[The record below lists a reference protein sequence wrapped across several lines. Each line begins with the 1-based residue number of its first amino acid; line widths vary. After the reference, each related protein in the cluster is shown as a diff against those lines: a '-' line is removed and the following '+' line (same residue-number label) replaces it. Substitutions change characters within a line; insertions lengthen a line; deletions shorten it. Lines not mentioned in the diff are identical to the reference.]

1 MKVCIWTM
9 NDPEPNPD
17 PLFPEVDPRIHTKW
31 SGSETL
37 DVVYLIL
44 DSSCMVRSMSWH
56 RWMNSEFLSLALIKN
71 RIKSISQSIYQSIFR
86 SLAQYNQSINMSLA
100 LITYRIIPTNQS
112 ICSSHWSPTGLNQS
126 INHSLCHLHW
136 SQTGLKLSINH
147 SICSS
152 HWSQIG

>member
-17 PLFPEVDPRIHTKW
+17 QLFPEVDPRIHTKW

-86 SLAQYNQSINMSLA
+86 SHSTI
-100 LITYRIIPTNQS
+100 NQS
-112 ICSSHWSPTGLNQS
+112 ICRL
-126 INHSLCHLHW
+126 LW
-136 SQTGLKLSINH
+136 SQTGLNQQINQYVACTDH
-147 SICSS
+147 KQDQPTNQYVARTD
-152 HWSQIG
+152 HMQY